1 MERRC
6 HYEVLG
12 VDRGCTADEIK
23 SAYRKL
29 ALQRHPDKLIPTG
42 VSQADANA
50 QFQELGH
57 AYEVL
62 SDPKERAWYDSHRSQ
77 ILFADPSAA
86 NSVPDSVIP
95 NLFSFFSTTVFSGYS
110 DSGKGFY
117 KVYADVF
124 NKIYSNELS
133 FARKL
138 GLGIDAVREAP
149 ALGNLKSDYAQVTAF
164 YGYWLG
170 FCTVMDFC
178 WVDQYDVMAGPNR
191 KVRRLMEEDNKK
203 QRKKA
208 KREYNDTV
216 RGLAEFVK
224 KRDKRVMDMMVKRE
238 EERERKKKE
247 ERERKKKMDK
257 EKLERAMAY
266 EEPEWA
272 KAVEEEEEGDDEE
285 EEEERKRNELY
296 CVVCGKKFKS
306 EKQWKNHEQ
315 SKKHKDKIAEFRE
328 SIGDEELDEEE
339 VDDLGDQMREGLEI
353 GEEDDGAGVS
363 AGDDE
368 FYDFGDEILT
378 EKLDDDDEDDN
389 GGGDDDDEME
399 LLQAMAA
406 RHKSREK
413 LDADAD
419 ADDDDGEMELDDEM
433 ELLQAMAARHK
444 SREKLYGDGDDDGEM
459 ELLKAMAAR
468 QKSRENVGEA
478 VGVDDGDS
486 GSEDEMDILEALVA
500 GRKSRK
506 NAASR
511 VEVED
516 PLVTGVHV
524 DNDSN
529 GVESVPMEYENRK
542 PTRRKGKSKK
552 SGGETKRVD
561 MNEISNGQSE
571 AASENDNS
579 DVKESTSD
587 SMVEMASTNEKQD
600 DQIARKKK
608 SSKQTVEKK
617 KENVKKE
624 ANGKSKS
631 SSKGKKAKAT
641 SKNSSNACEA
651 CGEEFGSRNQLHKHL
666 GDTGH
671 ASLKR

>member
-12 VDRGCTADEIK
+12 LDRGCTADEIK

-29 ALQRHPDKLIPTG
+29 ALQRHPDKLVPTG

-62 SDPKERAWYDSHRSQ
+62 FDPKERAWYDSHRSQ

-117 KVYADVF
+117 KVYSDVF
-124 NKIYSNELS
+124 TKIYSNELS

-149 ALGNLKSDYAQVTAF
+149 ALGNLKSDYSQVTAF
-164 YGYWLG
+164 YNYWLG

-178 WVDQYDVMAGPNR
+178 WVDQYDVMAGQNR
-191 KVRRLMEEDNKK
+191 KLRRLMEEDNKK

-216 RGLAEFVK
+216 RGLAEFAK

-238 EERERKKKE
+238 EERKRKKKE
-247 ERERKKKMDK
+247 EVEKKKSMER

-272 KAVEEEEEGDDEE
+272 KGVEEDDEVDE

-315 SKKHKDKIAEFRE
+315 SKKHKDKVAEFRE
-328 SIGDEELDEEE
+328 SIGDEEVDEEE
-339 VDDLGDQMREGLEI
+339 EVEDLGEQMREGLEI
-353 GEEDDGAGVS
+353 GEEGVS
-363 AGDDE
+363 GGEDE
-368 FYDFGDEILT
+368 FLDFSD
-378 EKLDDDDEDDN
+378 EKLDEDDDG
-389 GGGDDDDEME
+389 GGGDDDDEMDI
-399 LLQAMAA
+399 LQAMAA
-406 RHKSREK
+406 GHTSRQE
-413 LDADAD
+413 L
-419 ADDDDGEMELDDEM
+419 DDDDDEGEE
-433 ELLQAMAARHK
+433 
-444 SREKLYGDGDDDGEM
+444 DDDEM

-478 VGVDDGDS
+478 VKVDDGDS
-486 GSEDEMDILEALVA
+486 ESDDEMDVLEAMVA

-506 NAASR
+506 NAASK

-516 PLVTGVHV
+516 PLVTCVHG
-524 DNDSN
+524 DNDID

-542 PTRRKGKSKK
+542 PPRRKAKSKK

-561 MNEISNGQSE
+561 MNDISNDQSE
-571 AASENDNS
+571 AGENNNCDI
-579 DVKESTSD
+579 KESTSD
-587 SMVEMASTNEKQD
+587 SLTEKENASSNNKQD
-600 DQIARKKK
+600 NQIARKKK

-641 SKNSSNACEA
+641 SKNSSNACDT

-671 ASLKR
+671 ASLKK

>member
-12 VDRGCTADEIK
+12 LDRGCTADEIK

-238 EERERKKKE
+238 EERERRKKE
-247 ERERKKKMDK
+247 EREKKKKMER

-272 KAVEEEEEGDDEE
+272 KAVEEEEEGDE

-339 VDDLGDQMREGLEI
+339 VDDLGEQMREGLEI
-353 GEEDDGAGVS
+353 GEEDDGVGVS
-363 AGDDE
+363 GGEDE
-368 FYDFGDEILT
+368 FYDFGDEIQR
-378 EKLDDDDEDDN
+378 EKLDDDEDENGDDEMELLQAMAARHKSREKLDEDDN
-389 GGGDDDDEME
+389 GGDDDDDEME

-413 LDADAD
+413 LD
-419 ADDDDGEMELDDEM
+419 
-433 ELLQAMAARHK
+433 
-444 SREKLYGDGDDDGEM
+444 GDGDDDDDEM

-486 GSEDEMDILEALVA
+486 GSEDEMDVLEALVA
-500 GRKSRK
+500 GRRNRK

-529 GVESVPMEYENRK
+529 GVESIPMEYENRK

-579 DVKESTSD
+579 DIKESTSD
-587 SMVEMASTNEKQD
+587 SVVETASTNDKQD

>member
-12 VDRGCTADEIK
+12 LDRGCAADEIK

-29 ALQRHPDKLIPTG
+29 ALQRHPDKLVPTG

-117 KVYADVF
+117 KVYSDVF
-124 NKIYSNELS
+124 TKIYSNELS

-149 ALGNLKSDYAQVTAF
+149 ALGNLKSDYSQA
-164 YGYWLG
+164 
-170 FCTVMDFC
+170 
-178 WVDQYDVMAGPNR
+178 VDGG
-191 KVRRLMEEDNKK
+191 DNKK

-216 RGLAEFVK
+216 RGLAEFAK

-238 EERERKKKE
+238 EERKRKKKE
-247 ERERKKKMDK
+247 EVEKKKRMER
-257 EKLERAMAY
+257 EKLERAMAF

-272 KAVEEEEEGDDEE
+272 KAEEDEEEEVDEEE

-315 SKKHKDKIAEFRE
+315 SKKHKDKVAEFRE
-328 SIGDEELDEEE
+328 SIGDEEVDEEVE
-339 VDDLGDQMREGLEI
+339 DLGERMREGLEI
-353 GEEDDGAGVS
+353 GEEGESG
-363 AGDDE
+363 GEDE
-368 FYDFGDEILT
+368 FHDFSD
-378 EKLDDDDEDDN
+378 EKLDE
-389 GGGDDDDEME
+389 DDDDEME

-406 RHKSREK
+406 RHKSRE
-413 LDADAD
+413 
-419 ADDDDGEMELDDEM
+419 ELDDN
-433 ELLQAMAARHK
+433 
-444 SREKLYGDGDDDGEM
+444 DDDEDDDEM

-468 QKSRENVGEA
+468 HKSRENVGEA
-478 VGVDDGDS
+478 VEVDDG
-486 GSEDEMDILEALVA
+486 GSESDDEMDVLEAMVA

-506 NAASR
+506 NAASK

-516 PLVTGVHV
+516 PLVTGVHG
-524 DNDSN
+524 DNDIN

-542 PTRRKGKSKK
+542 PPRRKAKSKK

-561 MNEISNGQSE
+561 MNDISNDQSE
-571 AASENDNS
+571 AGENDNS
-579 DVKESTSD
+579 DIKESTSD
-587 SMVEMASTNEKQD
+587 SMAEKENASSNDKQD
-600 DQIARKKK
+600 NQIARKKK

-617 KENVKKE
+617 KENVKNE

-641 SKNSSNACEA
+641 SKNSSNACDT

-671 ASLKR
+671 ASLKK